1 MRPECV
7 AVHHGCGLTYTPRPP
22 SWLVPWAP
30 IGRRSAGQCARG
42 APVVLRNFV
51 DALLAQTALPAA
63 AVPAAARPEPTAS
76 DKLHDLSW
84 QVVALLCV
92 HMVCK
97 AAVQAAVQAA
107 EVAGD
112 KAVQAAVQAAEVA
125 GDKDVEAATVVGDKV
140 GTPLAK
146 AVDVLEGCTCVAAC
160 APREEPPPVP

>member
-1 MRPECV
+1 
-7 AVHHGCGLTYTPRPP
+7 
-22 SWLVPWAP
+22 
-30 IGRRSAGQCARG
+30 
-42 APVVLRNFV
+42 VLRNFV
-51 DALLAQTALPAA
+51 DALLAQTAPPAA

-84 QVVALLCV
+84 QVVVLLCV

-97 AAVQAAVQAA
+97 AAVQALKVAGDKAVQAA

-112 KAVQAAVQAAEVA
+112 KAVQAADVAGDKEVQAAVQAAEVA
-125 GDKDVEAATVVGDKV
+125 GDKGVEAATVVGDKV